1 MTTNGTKPAQ
11 LRQAAE
17 DAFAE
22 EIDALKAAEAGS
34 RAVLMLEAAEKLG
47 ASGDAEAIADGI
59 NAAALIWEAIERRR
73 APRA

>member
-22 EIDALKAAEAGS
+22 EIDALKAADD
-34 RAVLMLEAAEKLG
+34 R
-47 ASGDAEAIADGI
+47 
-59 NAAALIWEAIERRR
+59 
-73 APRA
+73 PRPPN